1 VNGSSDALVELAGV
15 TKSFPS
21 DYGMGSWLGRIGK
34 RSAARRRVLVDVD
47 LSVRR
52 GEIFGLLGPN
62 GAGKT
67 TLLKMLATLLLP
79 DCGTI
84 RVAGVDALA
93 HPMDVKRRV
102 GFSFSDERSFYYRL
116 TARRN
121 LAFFGVLADVPAARL
136 AGRVEAVMDTVDL
149 RDALDRPVK
158 SFSSGMR
165 QRLAVARALLA
176 DPDVLILDE
185 PTRAVDPV
193 HALGLRTLVRDE
205 LSRRM
210 GKTVILSTNV
220 LEEAWSICD
229 RVAILAGGRVA
240 ALGTPAAL
248 AERYAERRRY
258 AVVFEQ
264 LEPALADRLRA
275 IEGVLS
281 VAPLASAGGPSLVI
295 DLELRGRAFAVLLGA
310 LAGNGSVVRTLHQL
324 DDSLFDVF
332 RATSEAARE

>member
-1 VNGSSDALVELAGV
+1 MNSRVDPLVELCGV

-21 DYGMGSWLGRIGK
+21 DYGMGSWLGRVGK
-34 RSAARRRVLVDVD
+34 RAEPRRPALLDID
-47 LSVRR
+47 LSVQR

-79 DCGTI
+79 DCGSI
-84 RVAGVDALA
+84 RVAGIDAVA

-102 GFSFSDERSFYYRL
+102 GLSLSDERSFYYRL
-116 TARRN
+116 TARKN
-121 LAFFGVLADVPAARL
+121 LEFFGVLSDVPPDRL
-136 AGRVEAVMDTVDL
+136 AGRVVEVMETVDL
-149 RDALDRPVK
+149 RDALDQPIK

-176 DPDVLILDE
+176 DPDLLILDE

-193 HALGLRTLVRDE
+193 HALELRTMVRDE
-205 LSRRM
+205 LARRM
-210 GKTVILSTNV
+210 GKTVLLSTNV

-240 ALGTPAAL
+240 ALGTPSAL
-248 AERYAERRRY
+248 AERYADRRRY
-258 AVVFEQ
+258 SVVFEL
-264 LEPALADRLRA
+264 LEPALAERLRA
-275 IEGVLS
+275 IDGVLS
-281 VAPLASAGGPSLVI
+281 VDPQASASGPSLIV
-295 DLELRGRAFAVLLGA
+295 DVELRGRAFAKVLAA
-310 LAGNGSVVRTLHQL
+310 LSGDGSIVHTLHQL

-332 RATSEAARE
+332 RATSQGARE

>member
-1 VNGSSDALVELAGV
+1 MSPPSDILVELVGV
-15 TKSFPS
+15 SKSFPG
-21 DYGMGSWLGRIGK
+21 DYGMGSWLRRFGK
-34 RSAARRRVLVDVD
+34 RAQPRRAALSDIA
-47 LSVRR
+47 LSVGR

-67 TLLKMLATLLLP
+67 TLLKLLATLLLP
-79 DCGTI
+79 DCGSI
-84 RVAGVDALA
+84 HIAGIDALA
-93 HPMDVKRRV
+93 QPMEVKRRV
-102 GFSFSDERSFYYRL
+102 GFSMSDERSFYYRL
-116 TARRN
+116 TAREN
-121 LAFFGVLADVPAARL
+121 LEFFGVLADVPAERLRAR
-136 AGRVEAVMDTVDL
+136 AREVMRTVDL
-149 RDALDRPVK
+149 SDALEQPVK

-193 HALGLRTLVRDE
+193 HARELRRLVRDD
-205 LSRRM
+205 LAHRM
-210 GKTVILSTNV
+210 GKTVLLSTNV

-229 RVAILAGGRVA
+229 RVAILARGRIA

-258 AVVFEQ
+258 AVIFEQ
-264 LEPALADRLRA
+264 LEPALAERLRA

-281 VAPLASAGGPSLVI
+281 VDPLQSAGGPSLVV
-295 DLELRGRAFAVLLGA
+295 DLELRGRGYAQLLA
-310 LAGNGSVVRTLHQL
+310 ELAGNGSIVHSLHQL

-332 RATSEAARE
+332 RATSQVRDA